1 MRAGPVLARV
11 WSTCPAPGLGL
22 ALNAAENEGLAR
34 TVWGV
39 AALLLACA
47 DALNARFAA
56 VTVRGELSGLSR
68 PGSGHLYFALK
79 DAGGAPALLRCAMFR
94 RAAVMMDFTPA
105 DGQQVELR
113 GRLAVYEQRGELQF
127 VVEAMKRVGSG
138 ALYEEFLRKKALL
151 QAQGWFDVSAKRALP
166 PFPRAVGIITST
178 AAAALSDVLAALARR
193 APHLRVVVYPSLV
206 QGAQA
211 PAALVQA
218 LQLAGQRREVDVL
231 LLVRGGGSL
240 EDLWAFNDEALVR
253 AIRGCPL
260 PVISGVGHESDISL
274 ADLAADLRAATP
286 TAAAELAAPPR
297 DELRA
302 ELALLA
308 ARAARAVQRR
318 LDTQAQRLDFLGEQL
333 AGRLRGL
340 RGHQQRLALLA
351 LRLRGCMARRNQRD
365 SQALAYLQARCTRA
379 RGLALAAQGNRL
391 AVLQARLTQLDP
403 QHVLERGYAIVAGEA
418 GNVLMAPGQLSPG
431 ATLNVRLARGQAKV
445 VIERRLSAE
454 APPET

>member
-1 MRAGPVLARV
+1 MI
-11 WSTCPAPGLGL
+11 
-22 ALNAAENEGLAR
+22 AAESEGLAR
-34 TVWGV
+34 PVWGV

-68 PGSGHLYFALK
+68 PASGHLYFALK
-79 DAGGAPALLRCAMFR
+79 DAGGVPALLRCAMFR
-94 RAAVMMDFTPA
+94 RAAVMMDFAPA

-113 GRLAVYEQRGELQF
+113 GRLALYEQRGELQF
-127 VVEAMKRVGSG
+127 VAEAMKRVGSG

-151 QAQGWFDVSAKRALP
+151 QAQGWFDVAPKRALP
-166 PFPRAVGIITST
+166 AFPRAVGIVTST
-178 AAAALSDVLAALARR
+178 GAAALSDVLAALARR
-193 APHLRVVVYPSLV
+193 APQVRVVVYPSLV

-218 LQLAGQRREVDVL
+218 LQLAGRRREVDVL

-253 AIRGCPL
+253 AIRDCPL
-260 PVISGVGHESDISL
+260 PVVSGVGHESDISL

-302 ELALLA
+302 ALGLLA
-308 ARAARAVQRR
+308 ARATRAVQRR

-340 RGHQQRLALLA
+340 RGHQQRLALSA
-351 LRLRGCMARRNQRD
+351 LRLRGCMARRHQRD
-365 SQALAYLQARCTRA
+365 SQAMAYMHARSMRA
-379 RGLALAAQGNRL
+379 RGLALAAQRNRL

-403 QHVLERGYAIVAGEA
+403 QHVLERGYAIVADEA

-431 ATLNVRLARGQAKV
+431 AILNVRLARGQAKV
-445 VIERRLSAE
+445 VIERRLSTE
-454 APPET
+454 TPPEN